1 MLKPLT
7 KRLRSRT
14 YWLGIATL
22 LLGALETAQATGVLP
37 EMFSPNAKA
46 AVTIGVAVLI
56 FILRELT
63 TKPVGDKDA

>member
-7 KRLRSRT
+7 KRLKSRT

-37 EMFSPNAKA
+37 EMFSPNVKA
-46 AVTIGVAVLI
+46 GVTIGVAVAI
-56 FILRELT
+56 FLLRELT
-63 TKPVGDKDA
+63 TKPLGGDK

>member
-1 MLKPLT
+1 MLKHISN
-7 KRLRSRT
+7 RLKSKT

-22 LLGALETAQATGVLP
+22 LLGALETAQATGALP

-46 AVTIGVAVLI
+46 GVTIGVAVAI

-63 TKPVGDKDA
+63 TKPVGGDK